1 MKSRYVHRLRY
12 IEEMN
17 ISEDIWKKWSLDMEQ
32 GKQFIRVGQQT
43 FVDVE
48 EVDKWLRK
56 KSETK
61 QKCRTTSM

>member
-48 EVDKWLRK
+48 EVDKWLRA
-56 KSETK
+56 KSE
-61 QKCRTTSM
+61 CRTISR

>member
-48 EVDKWLRK
+48 EADKWLRA
-56 KSETK
+56 KSDA
-61 QKCRTTSM
+61 RTIRE